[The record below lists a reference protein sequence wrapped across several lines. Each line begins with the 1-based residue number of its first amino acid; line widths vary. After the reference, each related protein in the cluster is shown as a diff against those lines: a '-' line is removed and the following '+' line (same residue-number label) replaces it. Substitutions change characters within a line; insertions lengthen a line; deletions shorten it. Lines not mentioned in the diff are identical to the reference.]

1 MMPESS
7 ACSKHCPVTM
17 DLGRTGASVKPPV
30 DQWTRTELPVSVV
43 SMGALEVRCGRE
55 GGEGGGRSGGRR
67 VGGARGAEECREALA
82 T

>member
-30 DQWTRTELPVSVV
+30 DQWTRTELLVSVV
-43 SMGALEVRCGRE
+43 SMGAVAGRAGNGV
-55 GGEGGGRSGGRR
+55 GGVGGGGG